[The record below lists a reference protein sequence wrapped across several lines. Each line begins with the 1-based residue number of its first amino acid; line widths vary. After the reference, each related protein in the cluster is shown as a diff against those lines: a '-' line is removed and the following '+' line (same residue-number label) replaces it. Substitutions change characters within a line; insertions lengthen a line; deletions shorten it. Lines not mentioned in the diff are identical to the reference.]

1 MRTSTKQADKAPSAT
16 RRNEYFT
23 TRFGTGRLTL
33 AGDLPLELE
42 LPAPG
47 VSPSSGRGGADR
59 GGTRGARGSAAPG
72 DSDPWVAK
80 LEAYFAGEPVTFEL
94 DVAAHCRA
102 RGFTAF
108 ETAVYTALAAVPYG
122 RAVSYRDL
130 AYAAGRPNAYR
141 AVGTAMS
148 RNALPVIL
156 PCHRVIKNDGTPG
169 HYGDDPAW
177 KLRLLRLEGALA
189 VGATRVVRARKGRA

>member
-1 MRTSTKQADKAPSAT
+1 MRTST
-16 RRNEYFT
+16 RRAEAAAGAARRRESFT
-23 TRFGTGRLTL
+23 TPFGVGRLTL

-42 LPAPG
+42 LPVPVAAG
-47 VSPSSGRGGADR
+47 DAGA
-59 GGTRGARGSAAPG
+59 TSGARSR
-72 DSDPWVAK
+72 WVER
-80 LEAYFAGEPVTFEL
+80 LEAYFAGEPVTFDL
-94 DVAAHCRA
+94 DVSAHCSA

-108 ETAVYTALAAVPYG
+108 ETAVYTALTAVPYG

-130 AYAAGRPNAYR
+130 AHAAGRPNAYR

-169 HYGDDPAW
+169 LYGEDPAW
-177 KLRLLRLEGALA
+177 KVRLLQLEGALLP
-189 VGATRVVRARKGRA
+189 GATRVARASRGRGR

>member
-1 MRTSTKQADKAPSAT
+1 MLTSTRQAETARAA
-16 RRNEYFT
+16 RRDDYFET
-23 TRFGTGRLTL
+23 PFGSGRLTL

-42 LPAPG
+42 LPGPGIEPPVGCAPAKG
-47 VSPSSGRGGADR
+47 RRPGAGTPSD
-59 GGTRGARGSAAPG
+59 TAAAG
-72 DSDPWVAK
+72 WIAG
-80 LEAYFAGEPVTFEL
+80 LEAYFAGEPVRFDL

-102 RGFTAF
+102 RGLTAF
-108 ETAVYTALAAVPYG
+108 ETAVYRALAAVPYG

-130 AYAAGRPNAYR
+130 AHAAGRPNAYR

-169 HYGDDPAW
+169 QYGDDPTW
-177 KLRLLRLEGALA
+177 KSRLLELEGVLEP
-189 VGATRVVRARKGRA
+189 GATKVQRAHGGRS

>member
-1 MRTSTKQADKAPSAT
+1 MRTSTRQADATPPGT
-16 RRNEYFT
+16 RRDLPFT
-23 TRFGTGRLTL
+23 TPFGTGLLTL

-42 LPAPG
+42 LPVPG
-47 VSPSSGRGGADR
+47 VRGPAGAATYAGHGAGDR
-59 GGTRGARGSAAPG
+59 VE
-72 DSDPWVAK
+72 WVAK
-80 LEAYFAGEPVTFEL
+80 LEAYFAGEPVTFDL

-102 RGFTAF
+102 RGLTVF

-148 RNALPVIL
+148 HNALPVIL

-169 HYGDDPAW
+169 LYGDDPAW
-177 KLRLLRLEGALA
+177 KLRLLELEGVLEP
-189 VGATRVVRARKGRA
+189 GATKVARAGRGRA